1 MATPSD
7 HHAEIAF
14 PPFDATTFGSQL
26 FWFAIVFGAL
36 YLLISRAVAPRIAGI
51 LEDRRARIAGDLD
64 DAAKKQA
71 QAQAAAEAHEKSL
84 AEARANAQKI
94 GQEAHNKLA
103 AEAAL
108 KQKAIETDL
117 AARLAASEKQVADTK
132 KAALANVESVA
143 NDAAAAIVEKL
154 AGAKPSADA
163 IAAAVKSALGR

>member
-84 AEARANAQKI
+84 ADMRAMLATGPQPFRKVAAATFEDGKRGEAGLAAMVSLASSLREPDGTTPISARYHLFLRATEGAFATRRAAWKARA
-94 GQEAHNKLA
+94 
-103 AEAAL
+103 
-108 KQKAIETDL
+108 
-117 AARLAASEKQVADTK
+117 
-132 KAALANVESVA
+132 
-143 NDAAAAIVEKL
+143 
-154 AGAKPSADA
+154 ADA
-163 IAAAVKSALGR
+163 RFL